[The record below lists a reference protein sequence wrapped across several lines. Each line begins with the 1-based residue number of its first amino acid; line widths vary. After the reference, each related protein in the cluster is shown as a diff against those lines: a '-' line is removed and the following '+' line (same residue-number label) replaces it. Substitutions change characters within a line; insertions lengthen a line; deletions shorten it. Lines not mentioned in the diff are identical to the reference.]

1 MLATSSTECTQQKF
15 ETNWTPS
22 STGYHS
28 SQEDVNIL
36 TSQIPTDPALIRIN
50 ESLDVLQT
58 CSGEGRSSPL
68 MCQLQTKWERVSQEE
83 QTLFIKKATEAC
95 KIVC

>member
-1 MLATSSTECTQQKF
+1 MLPTLSTERTQQKF
-15 ETNWTPS
+15 ETDWTPS

-28 SQEDVNIL
+28 SQENVSIL
-36 TSQIPTDPALIRIN
+36 TPQIPTDQALVKIN

-68 MCQLQTKWERVSQEE
+68 TSQLETKWERVSQEE
-83 QTLFIKKATEAC
+83 QINIFYKKGNESL
-95 KIVC
+95 